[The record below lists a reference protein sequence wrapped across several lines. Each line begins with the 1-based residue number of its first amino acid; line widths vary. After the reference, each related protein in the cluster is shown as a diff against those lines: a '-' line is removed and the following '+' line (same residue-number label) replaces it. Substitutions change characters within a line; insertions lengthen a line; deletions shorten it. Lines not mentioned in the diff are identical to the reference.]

1 MAGVQDKQYKVQKKK
16 KKPLKRKRQFTRK
29 MQSKLMLMFIVLFIA
44 LFGLSY
50 RLSAISLKSGNDY
63 SLTVLQQQESTSRII
78 PYKRGDILDRN
89 GTTLATSIKVYNMVL
104 DPKIIISDD
113 GKYVEP
119 TLQAL
124 NQCFDYDMDELREL
138 VYDNPNSSYYVYKK
152 KLSFEQIKEFKEMQ
166 NDKKKNPNIA
176 GVWFEE
182 EYERNYPF
190 SNLACSVVGFTASG
204 NVGVWGLENY
214 YNDFLNGINGREF
227 GFVDSDNNMET
238 TIKAASD
245 GDTII
250 STIDFNIQTIVEK
263 NIKEYVK
270 EYKPEN
276 VAVIVAN
283 PNNGE
288 ILAMAS
294 DRSFDL
300 NDPRNLEGVYYKG
313 KTITKKKAKQ
323 YTDEQKLAIYNEI
336 WRNFCIS
343 DTYEPGSTFKPI
355 SVAAALEEAKAGKE
369 DIYECDGKEFVED
382 WPEPI
387 KCHNTSGH
395 GKIDLAQV
403 LMYSCNDG
411 MMQVAFNLGKEKF
424 SLYQENMGFGMK
436 TGIDLPGESRG
447 VVLDEKDMSK
457 VDLACYSFGQNFNAT
472 AIQMV
477 SAFSSLINGGFYY
490 EPHVVKRIV
499 NANGGVVQNV
509 EKKLVKQ
516 TATKDTCEFI
526 KEALRRT
533 ITEGTGAAAAVEG
546 YVIGGKTGTA
556 QKHDKDKDIYV
567 LSFIGY
573 APQDNP
579 QVVCYAIVDTPDVD
593 DPSSSAYASK
603 LFSNV
608 MSEVLP
614 YLNIFKT
621 EDTKKSD
628 EKKEDSTK
636 KEENGKKEETTKK
649 DDGNNESQTES
660 QTDNAA
666 NRDEKYNEP
675 PLDNQMHNVP
685 QESTENTNS
694 TENTSSTNGTNG
706 E

>member
-1 MAGVQDKQYKVQKKK
+1 MAGVQEKQYKVQKKRK
-16 KKPLKRKRQFTRK
+16 KRKRQFTRK
-29 MQSKLMLMFIVLFIA
+29 MQSKLMVIFIMLMIVLF
-44 LFGLSY
+44 GLNY

-63 SLTVLQQQESTSRII
+63 SLTVLQQQESTSRIL
-78 PYKRGDILDRN
+78 PFKRGDILDRN
-89 GTTLATSIKVYNMVL
+89 GATLATSIKVYNLVL
-104 DPKIIISDD
+104 DPKVIISDK

-124 NQCFDYDMDELREL
+124 NQCFGYDVDELREL
-138 VYDNPNSSYYVYKK
+138 VNENPNSSYYVYEK
-152 KLSFEQIKEFKEMQ
+152 KLSYEQIKDFKEIQ
-166 NDKKKNPNIA
+166 NDKKKNPFIA

-204 NVGVWGLENY
+204 NVGVWGLESY

-238 TIKAASD
+238 TIKGASD

-263 NIKEYVK
+263 HIKEYVK

-294 DRSFDL
+294 DRSFNL

-313 KTITKKKAKQ
+313 KTISKKKANK
-323 YTDEQKLAIYNEI
+323 YTDKQKMDIYNEI

-355 SVAAALEEAKAGKE
+355 SVAAALEEAKASE
-369 DIYECDGKEFVED
+369 EEIYDCDGKEFVED
-382 WPEPI
+382 WPKPI

-395 GKIDLAQV
+395 GKVDLAQV

-411 MMQVAFNLGKEKF
+411 MMKVAFNLGKEKF

-447 VVLDEKDMSK
+447 VVLDADKMSK

-472 AIQMV
+472 GVQMV

-490 EPHVVKRIV
+490 EPHVVKKIV
-499 NANGGVVQNV
+499 NANGGVVKNV

-516 TATKDTCEFI
+516 TATKSTCDFI

-533 ITEGTGAAAAVEG
+533 ITEGTGSAAAVEG

-556 QKHDKDKDIYV
+556 QKHDKEEEEYV

-573 APQDNP
+573 APHDNP
-579 QVVCYAIVDTPDVD
+579 QVVCYVIVDTPDVD
-593 DPSSSAYASK
+593 DPSSSSYASK
-603 LFSNV
+603 LFGNV

-621 EDTKKSD
+621 EDTDKKD
-628 EKKEDSTK
+628 NKKEDVT
-636 KEENGKKEETTKK
+636 KEEGTTKTEGTSKEEET
-649 DDGNNESQTES
+649 SSSSSTETS
-660 QTDNAA
+660 TDNPQ
-666 NRDEKYNEP
+666 NHDEKYEEP
-675 PLDNQMHNVP
+675 PLDNQMHSVP
-685 QESTENTNS
+685 SQ
-694 TENTSSTNGTNG
+694 
-706 E
+706 

>member
-1 MAGVQDKQYKVQKKK
+1 MAGVQDRQYKGQKKQK
-16 KKPLKRKRQFTRK
+16 KQKRRKRQFTRR
-29 MQSKLMLMFIVLFIA
+29 MQSKLMIVFIVLLLA
-44 LFGLSY
+44 LFGLNY

-63 SLTVLQQQESTSRII
+63 SLTVLQQQESTSRTI

-89 GTTLATSIKVYNMVL
+89 GTTLATSIKVYNLVL

-113 GKYVEP
+113 GRYVDD

-124 NQCFDYDMDELREL
+124 NKCFGYDIDELREL
-138 VYDNPNSSYYVYKK
+138 VYDNPNSSYYVYEK

-166 NDKKKNPNIA
+166 NSKKTDKKKDKEEKYNIA

-227 GFVDSDNNMET
+227 GYVDSDNNMET

-263 NIKEYVK
+263 HIQEYVK

-294 DRSFDL
+294 DRSFNL

-313 KTITKKKAKQ
+313 KTISKKKANK

-355 SVAAALEEAKAGKE
+355 SVAAALEEATAGKE

-395 GKIDLAQV
+395 GKIDLSQV
-403 LMYSCNDG
+403 LMFSCNDG
-411 MMQVAFNLGKEKF
+411 MMKVAANLGKEKF
-424 SLYQENMGFGMK
+424 STYQENMGFGMK

-447 VVLDEKDMSK
+447 VVLDAKDMSN

-490 EPHVVKRIV
+490 EPHVVKKIV
-499 NANGGVVQNV
+499 NANGGIVQNID
-509 EKKLVKQ
+509 KKLVKQ

-533 ITEGTGAAAAVEG
+533 ITEGTGSAAAVDG

-603 LFSNV
+603 LFSDV

-621 EDTKKSD
+621 EDTKT
-628 EKKEDSTK
+628 EDTK
-636 KEENGKKEETTKK
+636 KKDENQSQG
-649 DDGNNESQTES
+649 ESES
-660 QTDNAA
+660 QTDDAA
-666 NRDEKYNEP
+666 NRDENYNEP
-675 PLDNQMHNVP
+675 PLDNEMHSVP
-685 QESTENTNS
+685 QESTDNN
-694 TENTSSTNGTNG
+694 NG